1 MSDTPIRETQAARRR
16 RLIGEFAGHLIA
28 LRNVDDAAKAVG
40 VNVRTARRWLAC
52 DAFGEAYVELQRPT
66 LEAAAK
72 LARALTPTYLKALGE
87 IVSNPQAADTARV
100 AAAREIRESNQAY
113 NEIPDLV
120 SELQQRIRQLEQKLE
135 AHR

>member
-1 MSDTPIRETQAARRR
+1 MSDRPSRENRIERRR
-16 RLIGEFAGHLIA
+16 RQIGEFCGHLIA
-28 LRNVDDAAKAVG
+28 LRNVEEAARATG
-40 VNVRTARRWLAC
+40 ITSRTARRWLAS

-72 LARALTPTYLKALGE
+72 LARALTPTYLRALGD

-120 SELQQRIRQLEQKLE
+120 EQLQGRIRALEAKLE
-135 AHR
+135 AKR